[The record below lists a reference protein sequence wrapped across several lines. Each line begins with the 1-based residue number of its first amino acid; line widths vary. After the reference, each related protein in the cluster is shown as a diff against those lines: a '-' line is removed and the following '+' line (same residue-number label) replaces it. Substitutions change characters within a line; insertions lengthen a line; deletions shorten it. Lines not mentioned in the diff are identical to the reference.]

1 MKKTLFT
8 VALGLLL
15 SSCLLGPNFGGATAE
30 LPETWI
36 NHMPPSTTQHDL
48 TTWWAAFG
56 DSQLNQLIESAFA
69 NNPDMVNAALS
80 IARAEAELRST
91 WSGILPSGSVGLGGT
106 NAGDFRDS
114 NSHGRWNGSLSLSW
128 KPDVWGGTR
137 RQIEASMASLGS
149 TVAAANAT
157 RTAMAS
163 SVATAYFEWISAKE
177 SLRIA
182 KEQLEFQERTFNIV
196 SKREEAGMAS
206 ELDVEQA
213 RSTILSTRAQIPG
226 HEATIKTCE
235 NALAI
240 LLGTTVNNVRLSM
253 PSASTYNKIPR
264 VPTGLPSE
272 LLRRRPDIIRA
283 EYDLH
288 RAVANVGVAVA
299 NLFPSV
305 SLSGSTSS
313 SAGSDFAHFFSTAG
327 WSLVGNVSQT
337 IFNRTALN
345 EAVNVAEI
353 AASSA
358 GQSYRKTVL
367 AAFAEVEEC
376 LILYAR
382 LTNQLPQYEA
392 SVQANK
398 KAAELSMR
406 RYEAGE
412 SDFLNVASAER
423 AWLSSELNVI
433 STRQQI
439 RMALAR
445 LCTAL
450 GGGWK

>member
-1 MKKTLFT
+1 MKKTIFIVT
-8 VALGLLL
+8 IGALL

-30 LPETWI
+30 LPETWV
-36 NHMPPSTTQHDL
+36 NKMPPSTSEHDL
-48 TTWWAAFG
+48 TAWWASFG
-56 DSQLNQLIESAFA
+56 DSQLNQLIETAFA
-69 NNPDMVNAALS
+69 NNPDMVNAALN
-80 IARAEAELRST
+80 IAKAESELRVNY
-91 WSGILPSGSVGLGGT
+91 SGLFPSGSASFGGNNGGNFDT
-106 NAGDFRDS
+106 S
-114 NSHGRWNGSLSLSW
+114 TSHGKWNGSLSASW
-128 KPDVWGGTR
+128 KPDVWGKTR

-149 TVAAANAT
+149 TVAAAHAT
-157 RTAMAS
+157 RTALAS
-163 SVATAYFEWISAKE
+163 SVAAAYFEWISAKE

-182 KEQLEFQERTFNIV
+182 QEQLVFQERTFDIV
-196 SKREEAGMAS
+196 SKRQGVGMANQ
-206 ELDVEQA
+206 LDLEQA

-226 HEATIKTCE
+226 HEATLKSCE

-240 LLGTTVNNVRLSM
+240 LLGTTVDQVKLKM

-272 LLRRRPDIIRA
+272 MLRRRPDIIQA
-283 EYDLH
+283 ECNLH
-288 RAVANVGVAVA
+288 RSVSNIGSAVAD
-299 NLFPSV
+299 LFPSV
-305 SLSGSTSS
+305 SLSGSA
-313 SAGSDFAHFFSTAG
+313 SAGSGSDFAHFFSTAG
-327 WSLVGNVSQT
+327 WSLVGSVSQT

-353 AASSA
+353 SASSA

-392 SVQANK
+392 SVEANK
-398 KAAELSMR
+398 KSAELSMR
-406 RYEAGE
+406 LYENGA

>member
-1 MKKTLFT
+1 MKKTIFIVT
-8 VALGLLL
+8 IGALL

-30 LPETWI
+30 LPETWV
-36 NHMPPSTTQHDL
+36 NKLPPSTSEHDL
-48 TTWWAAFG
+48 TAWWASFG
-56 DSQLNQLIESAFA
+56 DPQLNQLIETAFA
-69 NNPDMVNAALS
+69 NNPDMVNAALN
-80 IARAEAELRST
+80 IAKAESELRVNY
-91 WSGILPSGSVGLGGT
+91 SGLFPSGSASFGGNNGGNFDT
-106 NAGDFRDS
+106 S
-114 NSHGRWNGSLSLSW
+114 TSHGKWNGSLSASW
-128 KPDVWGGTR
+128 KPDVWGKTR

-149 TVAAANAT
+149 TVAAAHAT
-157 RTAMAS
+157 RTALAS

-182 KEQLEFQERTFNIV
+182 QEQLVFQERTFDIV
-196 SKREEAGMAS
+196 SKRQGVGMANQ
-206 ELDVEQA
+206 LDLEQA

-226 HEATIKTCE
+226 HEATLKSCE

-240 LLGTTVNNVRLSM
+240 LLGTTVDQVKLKM

-272 LLRRRPDIIRA
+272 MLRRRPDIIQA
-283 EYDLH
+283 ECNLH
-288 RAVANVGVAVA
+288 RSVANIGSAVAD
-299 NLFPSV
+299 LFPSV
-305 SLSGSTSS
+305 SLSGSA
-313 SAGSDFAHFFSTAG
+313 SAGSGSDFAHFFSTAG
-327 WSLVGNVSQT
+327 WSLVGSVSQT

-353 AASSA
+353 SASSA

-392 SVQANK
+392 SVEANK
-398 KAAELSMR
+398 KSAELSMR
-406 RYEAGE
+406 LYENGA